1 MATKHLTTQ
10 KNSPQKTNEYPL
22 KLDEHWKI
30 KVFVFKFRP
39 FGPLFRGT
47 CEILGWVG
55 CNGWLEGMQKWIR

>member
-30 KVFVFKFRP
+30 KVFFLKFRP

-47 CEILGWVG
+47 CEILGWGVVTAGLKG
-55 CNGWLEGMQKWIR
+55 CKNG